1 MVQAVFPG
9 IALSISLCGWG
20 RLDRF
25 QGRALP
31 EADNLLSKGGARVK
45 ADRPGAGPQLLGGKE
60 PVMASLDIEQE
71 KSVFRTYYD
80 KNSKQF
86 VAAKNAYIDIIR
98 TLIRQSDVGEV
109 TKIEGR
115 VKDREECI
123 RKFQRKYQGKLEA
136 DEQPY
141 EIKDFISDLIGIRIV
156 CLYEDRVSVVSEL
169 LQRHFKILNVTD
181 KISAVESTEDSFG
194 YKGLHMDLALGDG
207 MAAQPK
213 YLPHADSF
221 FEVQIRSLI
230 QDAWSMLDHKIKYKK
245 SIPVDLKRRINIL
258 SALFEL
264 ADREF
269 REIRNATAD
278 LMQQATVALISEPP
292 DAGAEATGETAT
304 AAGGRTVNAFNF
316 LPIANHFFRDFEFE
330 DHKVDDF
337 VQDIMKLDGGFQ
349 KSDLHRCLNENL
361 KNVRDYRDQVLAEN
375 PGKTFSAYTSI
386 RHCLYLYDPEKFGR
400 ILSRRARER
409 FAGWLKGGGGDAP

>member
-1 MVQAVFPG
+1 
-9 IALSISLCGWG
+9 
-20 RLDRF
+20 
-25 QGRALP
+25 
-31 EADNLLSKGGARVK
+31 
-45 ADRPGAGPQLLGGKE
+45 
-60 PVMASLDIEQE
+60 MASLDIEQE
-71 KSVFRTYYD
+71 IIVFRKYYE
-80 KNSKQF
+80 NNAKQF
-86 VAAKNAYIDIIR
+86 IAAKNAYIDIIR
-98 TLIRQSDVGEV
+98 ALIRQSDVGEV

-115 VKDREECI
+115 VKEKEECI

-156 CLYEDRVSVVSEL
+156 CLYEDQVPVVSEL

-194 YKGLHMDLALGDG
+194 YKGLHMDLALGAG
-207 MAAQPK
+207 MASQPK

-278 LMQQATVALISEPP
+278 LMQQATVAPISEAADGGVEPSGEP
-292 DAGAEATGETAT
+292 VTSAGA
-304 AAGGRTVNAFNF
+304 RTVNAFNF
-316 LPIANHFFRDFEFE
+316 LPTANHFFRDFEFE

-337 VQDIMKLDGGFQ
+337 VQDIMKLDSGFQ

-361 KNVRDYRDQVLAEN
+361 KTVRDYRDQLLAEN

-400 ILSRRARER
+400 ILSRRTRER
-409 FAGWLKGGGGDAP
+409 FSLWLKADGTS